1 MSMLIIT
8 HDMEFAKKV
17 ADRIVS
23 IDKGVILEEHIYE
36 TPQSEEQGL

>member
-23 IDKGVILEEHIYE
+23 IDKGVIIDAHMYDGN
-36 TPQSEEQGL
+36 PSE